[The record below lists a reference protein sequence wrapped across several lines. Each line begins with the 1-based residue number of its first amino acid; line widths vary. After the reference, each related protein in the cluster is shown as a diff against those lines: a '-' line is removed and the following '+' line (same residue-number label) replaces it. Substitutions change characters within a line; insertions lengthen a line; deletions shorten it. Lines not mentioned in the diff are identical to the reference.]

1 MLWKYTVYSLT
12 SAERKNYLA
21 FSFLNP
27 SYLNRR
33 ELDAHNLN
41 QVKLQP
47 SLSGLARWQVG
58 WKISTGDWCVYIRW
72 DGAEQSGCT
81 QTQAASQWQDYRRV
95 THTHRLWTPVDIHD
109 TFWTDAF
116 ESPIG
121 QVWHEAASLNNNK
134 FLTRIL
140 GGEAFCAPINAIGL
154 GVACYSPWGRKEWL
168 NWTEL
173 NCGAGENSWESLGQ
187 QGDQTSKY

>member
-1 MLWKYTVYSLT
+1 MKIHSILTHFCWKEKLPRFLLSKSQLSKQKGAGRSQFKPSEASTFPLRPGQVAGWLEDQHRWLMCLHQMRWGR
-12 SAERKNYLA
+12 AERMHTD
-21 FSFLNP
+21 P
-27 SYLNRR
+27 SC
-33 ELDAHNLN
+33 EPMTG
-41 QVKLQP
+41 LQ
-47 SLSGLARWQVG
+47 
-58 WKISTGDWCVYIRW
+58 TGH
-72 DGAEQSGCT
+72 
-81 QTQAASQWQDYRRV
+81 

-154 GVACYSPWGRKEWL
+154 GVACCSPWGRKEWL